1 MSKIIVFKYNKKTI
15 FKLRKRFLKNKKK
28 VQIMGL
34 IVQKFGGSS
43 VANTEKLK
51 MVSNHII
58 GEVEKGNKVVV
69 VVSAQGKTTDR
80 LISEEQEIT
89 KNPVKREHD
98 VLVSTGEQITISKL
112 AMLLNEL
119 GHKAVSLAG
128 WQVPIVTNS
137 EHSNSRIRYI
147 ENAKIMEYL
156 SSGNIVIVA
165 GFQGIDENG
174 DITTLGR
181 GGSDTTAV
189 ALAANLKA
197 DRCDIF
203 TDVDGVYTSDPR
215 VVDNVL
221 KLNTV
226 SYDEMLELSS
236 MGAKVLHNRCVEI
249 GKKYNVPIYVK
260 STFEKESIGTLVK
273 EKPDFEDLVI
283 SGVTK
288 DDYISRITVVGLENK
303 IGRTYQLF
311 KLLYEN
317 GINADIIVQS
327 FGEHITKDIAFT
339 IKMNDLN
346 KTIEVLEENKE
357 NLKLEGILHCENL
370 SKVSVIGLGI
380 ANKPGVAS
388 NVFEALYENNI
399 NMHMVSTSETKIS
412 VLVNTTEAE
421 MAVKAIHDKFF
432 VK

>member
-1 MSKIIVFKYNKKTI
+1 
-15 FKLRKRFLKNKKK
+15 
-28 VQIMGL
+28 MGL

-43 VANTEKLK
+43 VADKEKLEIVAK
-51 MVSNHII
+51 HII
-58 GEVEKGNKVVV
+58 SEVDKGNKVVV
-69 VVSAQGKTTDR
+69 VVSAQGKTTDK
-80 LISEEQEIT
+80 LISEEISIT

-112 AMLLNEL
+112 AILLNDL
-119 GHKAVSLAG
+119 NYKAISLTG
-128 WQVPIVTNS
+128 WQVPIITNS

-147 ENAKIMEYL
+147 ENSKILEYL
-156 SSGNIVIVA
+156 DTGNIVIVA

-189 ALAANLKA
+189 SLAASLNA
-197 DRCDIF
+197 ERCDIF

-215 VVDNVL
+215 IVESVN
-221 KLNTV
+221 KINKV

-260 STFEKESIGTLVK
+260 STFEKESIGTLVANK
-273 EKPDFEDLVI
+273 EPFEDLVI

-288 DDYISRITVVGLENK
+288 DDYISRITVIGLENK

-311 KLLYEN
+311 KLLSDN
-317 GINADIIVQS
+317 LINVDIIVQS

-339 IKMNDLN
+339 VKMNDLEKTLEILEDN
-346 KTIEVLEENKE
+346 KDT
-357 NLKLEGILHCENL
+357 LKLDQILHCENL

-388 NVFEALYENNI
+388 TMFEALYENNI
-399 NMHMVSTSETKIS
+399 NMHMVTTSEIKIS
-412 VLVNTTEAE
+412 VLVNSNEADN
-421 MAVKAIHDKFF
+421 AVRAIHKKFF
-432 VK
+432 EN